1 MTPKFDEI
9 VGSELTGAERER
21 LRQVHELLVAA
32 GPPPELSPELE
43 RTPIPDV
50 EWEARRRRRKN
61 WGRRAMVLL
70 AAALLVFIIFVG
82 GFSVGRKGGLA
93 VAESLKMQG
102 TPAAPHAQGQ
112 LIVYKRTAAGNW
124 PMTLSVSGLP
134 PLPAGSVYDVYLMRN
149 GKLWGSCGPFTVHT
163 SSQTAT
169 VTLNSPYALRGGD
182 SWVVTREAAGEH
194 GPGPTVLRPGSL

>member
-61 WGRRAMVLL
+61 WGRRAVVLL

-82 GFSVGRKGGLA
+82 GFSVGRHGGPKVAVSLA
-93 VAESLKMQG
+93 MQG
-102 TPAAPHAQGQ
+102 STKAPQAQGQ
-112 LIVYKRTAAGNW
+112 LTVFRPVQKNW
-124 PMTLSVSGLP
+124 PMNLRVIGLP
-134 PLPAGSVYDVYLMRN
+134 PLGRGSYYEVYLVRN
-149 GKLWGSCGPFTVHT
+149 GKPWGSCGTFTVSN
-163 SSQTAT
+163 SSQYLSVPLTA
-169 VTLNSPYALRGGD
+169 PYALRSGD
-182 SWVVTREAAGEH
+182 SWVVTLERPGQK
-194 GPGPTVLRPGSL
+194 GPGPTVLKPARL